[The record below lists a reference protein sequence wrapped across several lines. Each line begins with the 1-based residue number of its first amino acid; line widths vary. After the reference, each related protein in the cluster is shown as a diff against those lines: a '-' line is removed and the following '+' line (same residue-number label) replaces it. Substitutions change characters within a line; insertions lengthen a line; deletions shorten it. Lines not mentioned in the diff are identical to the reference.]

1 MLNTF
6 CRMKKALLFCLLLP
20 FVALSAKTELPYVT
34 TIPTGNH
41 LDYFDLH
48 GPVKEVKEYDY
59 GWHSKTIWRFDEQG
73 HLIEYL
79 NYATPFAGNGGCVFS
94 LTDHYRYA
102 YDENGKVT
110 VLEAFND
117 VEELVDDNDGK
128 ILTLFPVRTPKDT
141 LFKHAEKEYG
151 DTTYCYS
158 RWWNDEDPQKYFGRT
173 YDKYGNMIEEF
184 YEIVGTTHHTDAVV
198 RDITYYEPR
207 KTSVPIGD
215 LLVLPEGVNEEK
227 AFSLDFTYMGYV
239 FEGSLYPLHDGWWI
253 VLSHWCI
260 DQMDG
265 IYIGEDAERSPDE
278 TGEAASAEE
287 GLIEAY
293 KVYKD
298 PFAGLHYP
306 IIKTDSVDFMTR
318 NYGGK
323 TIKLYSTP
331 DGKKVWDK
339 LSVECA
345 MEVLDADVTTRRI
358 LCRTSPSNWDFEFNP
373 QYYSVYGWI
382 DEEWTCSNLL
392 TTCP

>member
-1 MLNTF
+1 MN
-6 CRMKKALLFCLLLP
+6 KHLLFGICLFAIITTLP
-20 FVALSAKTELPYVT
+20 AEKRTVLPYVT
-34 TIPTGNH
+34 TIPSENH

-73 HLIEYL
+73 HLTEYL

-102 YDENGKVT
+102 YDKNGKVT

-117 VEELVDDNDGK
+117 VENLDDANDDK

-141 LFKHAEKEYG
+141 LFKHAQMEFG

-173 YDKYGNMIEEF
+173 YDKHGNMIEEF

-198 RDITYYEPR
+198 RDITYYDPPR
-207 KTSVPIGD
+207 KTSVPVGD
-215 LLVLPEGVNEEK
+215 LFVLPEGVNQET

-239 FEGSLYPLHDGWWI
+239 FDGLLYPLHDGWWI
-253 VLSHWCI
+253 VLSYWCL

-265 IYIGEDAERSPDE
+265 IYIGEDAD
-278 TGEAASAEE
+278 GEPIPAAS
-287 GLIEAY
+287 
-293 KVYKD
+293 VYKN

-306 IIKTDSVDFMTR
+306 VIKTDSVDFMTR

-323 TIKLYSTP
+323 TMKLYSGP
-331 DGKKVWDK
+331 DSKKVWDK

-345 MEVLDADVTTRRI
+345 MEVLDADVTTRRL
-358 LCRTSPSNWDFEFNP
+358 LCRTNPSNWDFETNP
-373 QYYSVYGWI
+373 QYYSVYGWL

-392 TTCP
+392 STCP

>member
-117 VEELVDDNDGK
+117 VENLDDANDGK
-128 ILTLFPVRTPKDT
+128 ILTLFPVRAPKDT
-141 LFKHAEKEYG
+141 LFKHATKEFG

-173 YDKYGNMIEEF
+173 YDKFGNMIEEF

-198 RDITYYEPR
+198 RDITYYDAPR
-207 KTSVPIGD
+207 QSSVPVGD
-215 LLVLPEGVNEEK
+215 MLILPDDVTEDK
-227 AFSLDFTYMGYV
+227 AFYLCFDYMGYA
-239 FEGSLYPLHDGWWI
+239 FEGSLYPLHNGWWI
-253 VLSHWCI
+253 VLNHWCLDEEETI
-260 DQMDG
+260 FVEEE
-265 IYIGEDAERSPDE
+265 GEPVP
-278 TGEAASAEE
+278 AAS
-287 GLIEAY
+287 
-293 KVYKD
+293 KYKD
-298 PFAGLHYP
+298 PFAGLTYP
-306 IIKTDSVDFMTR
+306 IIKTDSIGFMTR
-318 NYGGK
+318 NYGGE

-339 LSVECA
+339 LKVECHL
-345 MEVLDADVTTRRI
+345 EVLDADVETRRV
-358 LCRTSPSNWDFEFNP
+358 LCRTSPSNWDFETNP
-373 QYYSVYGWI
+373 QYYSVYGWV
-382 DEEWTCSNLL
+382 DEEWVCSNLL
-392 TTCP
+392 STCP

>member
-1 MLNTF
+1 MS
-6 CRMKKALLFCLLLP
+6 KHLLFGICLFALITTLP
-20 FVALSAKTELPYVT
+20 AEKRTVLPYVT
-34 TIPTGNH
+34 TIPSENH

-73 HLIEYL
+73 HLTEYL

-102 YDENGKVT
+102 YDKNGKVT

-117 VEELVDDNDGK
+117 VENLDDANDDK

-141 LFKHAEKEYG
+141 LFKHAQKEFG

-173 YDKYGNMIEEF
+173 YDKHGNMIEEF

-198 RDITYYEPR
+198 RDITYYDPPR
-207 KTSVPIGD
+207 KTSVPVGD
-215 LLVLPEGVNEEK
+215 LFVLPEGVNNET

-239 FEGSLYPLHDGWWI
+239 FEGMLYPLHDGWWI
-253 VLSHWCI
+253 VLSYWCI

-265 IYIGEDAERSPDE
+265 IYIGEDED
-278 TGEAASAEE
+278 GEPIPAAS
-287 GLIEAY
+287 
-293 KVYKD
+293 VYKD

-306 IIKTDSVDFMTR
+306 VIKTDSVDFMTR

-323 TIKLYSTP
+323 TMKLYSGP
-331 DGKKVWDK
+331 DSKKVWHK

-345 MEVLDADVTTRRI
+345 MEVLDADVTTRRL
-358 LCRTSPSNWDFEFNP
+358 LCRTSPSNWDFETNP
-373 QYYSVYGWI
+373 QYYSVYGWL

-392 TTCP
+392 STCP

>member
-1 MLNTF
+1 MN
-6 CRMKKALLFCLLLP
+6 KHLLLLL
-20 FVALSAKTELPYVT
+20 VIALSILPAQAELPYVT

-73 HLIEYL
+73 RLTHYE

-94 LTDHYRYA
+94 LTDRYRYA

-117 VEELVDDNDGK
+117 VENLDDANDGK

-141 LFKHAEKEYG
+141 LFKHATKEFG

-198 RDITYYEPR
+198 RDITYYDAPR
-207 KTSVPIGD
+207 QSSVPVGD
-215 LLVLPEGVNEEK
+215 MLMLPDDVTEDK
-227 AFSLDFTYMGYV
+227 AFYLCFDYMGYA
-239 FEGSLYPLHDGWWI
+239 FEGSLYPLHNGWWI
-253 VLSHWCI
+253 VLSHWCLDEEETI
-260 DQMDG
+260 FVEEE
-265 IYIGEDAERSPDE
+265 GEPVP
-278 TGEAASAEE
+278 AAS
-287 GLIEAY
+287 
-293 KVYKD
+293 KYKD
-298 PFAGLHYP
+298 PFAGLTYP
-306 IIKTDSVDFMTR
+306 IIKTDSIGFMTR
-318 NYGGK
+318 NYGGE
-323 TIKLYSTP
+323 TIKLYSTS

-339 LSVECA
+339 LRVECS
-345 MEVLDADVTTRRI
+345 MEVLDADVETRRL
-358 LCRTSPSNWDFEFNP
+358 LCRTSPSNWDFETNP
-373 QYYSVYGWI
+373 QYYSVYGWL